1 MEWFLD
7 LKWSQFHFQLMWM
20 NFFSLPSF
28 NLQNLK
34 IQRKYLLNLNLSLC
48 LEASN
53 PNDCIFSVP
62 IFENAILP
70 KNPCNIDLNYINP
83 SQYFQIIIKIMSG
96 RNRWLYENSF
106 WKKKK
111 SLEKE

>member
-1 MEWFLD
+1 MI
-7 LKWSQFHFQLMWM
+7 
-20 NFFSLPSF
+20 FSSFSSF

-83 SQYFQIIIKIMSG
+83 SKYFQIMK
-96 RNRWLYENSF
+96 NYL
-106 WKKKK
+106 KKGWI
-111 SLEKE
+111 E